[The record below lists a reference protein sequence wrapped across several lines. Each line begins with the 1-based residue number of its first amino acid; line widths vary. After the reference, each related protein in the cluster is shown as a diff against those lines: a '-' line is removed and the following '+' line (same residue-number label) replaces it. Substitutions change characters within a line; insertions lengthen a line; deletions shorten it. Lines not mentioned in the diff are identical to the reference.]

1 MDSSTIK
8 SWIIYCWHGIEDNDI
23 DYMMK
28 VWRITKDSEEY
39 ASKIRL
45 DSMQYDT
52 GQRLWDQ
59 LIDKISELE
68 NSYELNDR
76 DSFLFIVSRNM
87 LDKEAFSKEQAYT
100 SKCAPYY
107 PDKDKRLIGLMYI

>member
-8 SWIIYCWHGIEDNDI
+8 SWIIYCWRGIEDDDI
-23 DYMMK
+23 DYKMK
-28 VWRITKDSEEY
+28 VWRIANDSEEHT
-39 ASKIRL
+39 SKVRL
-45 DSMQYDT
+45 DRMQYDT
-52 GQRLWDQ
+52 GERLWDQ

-68 NSYELNDR
+68 INSELNDR
-76 DSFLFIVSRNM
+76 DSFIFIVSRNM

-100 SKCAPYY
+100 SRCAPNY